1 MAIDFTLTPEQKELQ
16 ASTRAFAHDVLAPI
30 VREADAEPD
39 PLKAFQL
46 TKDAYVAGYKAGI
59 AFCMLPREYGGG
71 GLSNVD
77 LIIAAEE
84 LCAVDPGFACTVLVN
99 GLGLMPVWYWGT
111 EAQKDR
117 FLRGATSDP
126 SGEHIVGYA
135 VSEPAGTPG
144 GRPTSTPRCPAP
156 LGSGSRPGAT
166 ATSTCSTARKYWP
179 CNVAGWDGQGAN
191 ASIVVVRTDPDKG
204 GTEGLSAIMIER
216 ETPGVSFELI
226 GKLGHR
232 LTPNAEILFEDARVP
247 ADNLVEGTRGNG
259 DLLINRNFAWSGP
272 VAGIAAVG
280 VARAAYETAL
290 EWARTYTA
298 GGPRPIIHYQ
308 NVGYV
313 LGDVAAR
320 IEACRYFCWK
330 TAHYLDQHDYHGELI
345 GAMCKIFC
353 TELLFD
359 SVYKCMQ
366 VVGVNSLD
374 TQHPFEKYLRE
385 AAVLPL
391 YDAGN
396 FGMQRRRVH
405 GVLADPRFNPR
416 ALMDNEFVPFTRPWR
431 RSTPCQGQSR
441 HPGSLP
447 SAEHP
452 KPPPTWSMSRSP
464 RLVPGEGIEEL
475 RWGDAR
481 GPREP
486 APAPL
491 EKPCL

>member
-1 MAIDFTLTPEQKELQ
+1 MAIDFTLTPDQQELQ
-16 ASTRAFAHDVLAPI
+16 ASTRAFAQDVLAPI

-39 PLKAFQL
+39 PLRAFQR

-111 EAQKDR
+111 EEQKDR
-117 FLRGATSDP
+117 FLRGATSDR

-135 VSEPAGTPG
+135 VSEPPGTPG
-144 GRPTSTPRCPAP
+144 GTANFDTPLPSPA
-156 LGSGSRPGAT
+156 GIGVT
-166 ATSTCSTARKYWP
+166 ARLEGDEYVLNGRKYWP

-204 GTEGLSAIMIER
+204 GTEGLSAIMVER
-216 ETPGVSFELI
+216 GTPGMSFDLI

-232 LTPNAEILFEDARVP
+232 LTPNAEIRFEDARVP
-247 ADNLVEGTRGNG
+247 AANLVEGTRGNG

-374 TQHPFEKYLRE
+374 KQHPFEKYLRE

-416 ALMDNEFVPFTRPWR
+416 ALMDNEFVPFDKAMETID
-431 RSTPCQGQSR
+431 TI
-441 HPGSLP
+441 P
-447 SAEHP
+447 SP
-452 KPPPTWSMSRSP
+452 
-464 RLVPGEGIEEL
+464 VQ
-475 RWGDAR
+475 
-481 GPREP
+481 
-486 APAPL
+486 APQVAPVG
-491 EKPCL
+491 